1 MQSHRAERLRTLPN
15 REREARHTLGP
26 FTMGGGNTVVFVRNL
41 PYSTTDASL
50 TEAFSNE
57 FGPVKEAFI
66 VAEKGPGGK
75 SKGYG
80 FVYFALAEDAASA
93 VAKSKSFKVDGRA
106 VTIDTANRKAPVV
119 KGFTGK
125 SRLSGGGGDG
135 ETADEKASRAA
146 LAVLRGEAPPP
157 GDSDSDAP
165 KEEFK
170 LTGPVHGD
178 FLAKPKQPRP
188 ARRSAPASH
197 PALAAD
203 RAPRT
208 VALAGLRLAGEPEGI
223 DPDAA
228 LDAARACG
236 DVEEVTSPAPKDVVD
251 AAHLRHD

>member
-1 MQSHRAERLRTLPN
+1 
-15 REREARHTLGP
+15 
-26 FTMGGGNTVVFVRNL
+26 MGGGNTVVFVRNL

-106 VTIDTANRKAPVV
+106 VTIDTANRKAPVI

-135 ETADEKASRAA
+135 ETADEKASRMA
-146 LAVLRGEAPPP
+146 LAVLRGEIPAP
-157 GDSDSDAP
+157 GDLS
-165 KEEFK
+165 
-170 LTGPVHGD
+170 LIH
-178 FLAKPKQPRP
+178 
-188 ARRSAPASH
+188 
-197 PALAAD
+197 
-203 RAPRT
+203 
-208 VALAGLRLAGEPEGI
+208 I
-223 DPDAA
+223 
-228 LDAARACG
+228 
-236 DVEEVTSPAPKDVVD
+236 
-251 AAHLRHD
+251 